1 MKKIAIPE
9 VAMGDEEVD
18 VIEWKV
24 KEGDSVKKG
33 DALVQIE
40 SEKVNVD
47 IESECDGVLAK
58 IIQKEGDVVKVGQI
72 IGEIEEA

>member
-18 VIEWKV
+18 IMEWKV
-24 KEGDSVKKG
+24 KEGDAVKKG
-33 DALVQIE
+33 DPLVQIE

-47 IESECDGVLAK
+47 IEAEYDGVVTK
-58 IIQKEGDVVKVGQI
+58 IIHKDGDVVTVGTV
-72 IGEIEEA
+72 IGEIEES